1 MQKGPSTGDP
11 EVATIEPVDTGEV
24 ERAGAFAVCETRRL
38 YRLRAGRQIAVVAAN
53 TEDEAR
59 SLAATHDPLGR
70 DWRKP
75 EVAESEF
82 EETAESHVFGDVV
95 FTSVR

>member
-1 MQKGPSTGDP
+1 MRGTDTPHRCPLGAEECWRGGTQIP
-11 EVATIEPVDTGEV
+11 ERTDFA
-24 ERAGAFAVCETRRL
+24 ERATRP
-38 YRLRAGRQIAVVAAN
+38 ADHAAQHN
-53 TEDEAR
+53 CQAREQQLFDEAR

-70 DWRKP
+70 DWCKP
-75 EVAESEF
+75 EAAESEF